1 MIDYIKGQII
11 ELTPTE
17 LVLENHGIG
26 YSILISL
33 QTYEAFQLQTQAVAY
48 IHHYIRED
56 EELFYGFA
64 TKDERELFRL
74 LIGVSGIGVASAR
87 MMLSTLSSEEIRQAI
102 LAGDVNRIKS
112 VKGIGLKSAQRL
124 ILELKD
130 KVAKGEGAETPP
142 SSRPTI
148 PPWWTKPQPPLPCWD
163 SPKPI
168 SARSCRAYSK
178 NTPTQRWK
186 TSSSLPCKNFN
197 VPRGTIFELTT
208 EINQQNGNIG
218 GGDPGDSG
226 SLSNGL
232 GLVSFQFLATL
243 NGQTLNL
250 VKIKVG
256 RNPDVLQA
264 RILLGL

>member
-33 QTYEAFQLQTQAVAY
+33 QTYEAFQAKTDAVAY

-87 MMLSTLSSEEIRQAI
+87 MMLSTLTSEEIRQAI
-102 LAGDVNRIKS
+102 LSEDVNKIKS

-124 ILELKD
+124 VLELKD
-130 KVAKGEGAETPP
+130 KIVKGEGSAETA
-142 SSRPTI
+142 
-148 PPWWTKPQPPLPCWD
+148 LF
-163 SPKPI
+163 
-168 SARSCRAYSK
+168 
-178 NTPTQRWK
+178 K
-186 TSSSLPCKNFN
+186 TSNSAI
-197 VPRGTIFELTT
+197 VDEATTALTML
-208 EINQQNGNIG
+208 GFSKANISKVM
-218 GGDPGDSG
+218 PGILKDNPG
-226 SLSNGL
+226 AR
-232 GLVSFQFLATL
+232 VEDI
-243 NGQTLNL
+243 
-250 VKIKVG
+250 IKAA
-256 RNPDVLQA
+256 LQK
-264 RILLGL
+264 L